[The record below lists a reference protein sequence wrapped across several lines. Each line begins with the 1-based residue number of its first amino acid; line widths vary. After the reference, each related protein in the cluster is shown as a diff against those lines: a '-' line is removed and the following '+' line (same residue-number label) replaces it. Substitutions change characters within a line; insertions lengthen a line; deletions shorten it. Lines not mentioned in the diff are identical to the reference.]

1 MDIFLTSDNHL
12 FFWGGNWQYFLQKW
26 PVCFFQDNR
35 RKLCQSSSEQ
45 ISDIGELAKWWFSK
59 IYFRSD
65 NHLCFLLKK
74 WALFYHPW
82 PTSPGRCVFSRTIRE
97 SSVRAVQSKWGVI
110 IDLGGPSVNTVHWTH
125 CLSSVYTVQSTITRE
140 RCSRHCIVNIVYSTV
155 FSLVIVK
162 CTVQCALTIR
172 EPCSLTTPKNM
183 VHSAIKP
190 LFTISDQS
198 LWWSR
203 VC

>member
-1 MDIFLTSDNHL
+1 MILWT
-12 FFWGGNWQYFLQKW
+12 YFLRLTIISFSGVEICTFFFRSGQC
-26 PVCFFQDNR
+26 VFFQDNR

-59 IYFRSD
+59 IYYRSD
-65 NHLCFLLKK
+65 NHLC
-74 WALFYHPW
+74 WRNGLF
-82 PTSPGRCVFSRTIRE
+82 SIIRGPGRCVFSRTIRE

-125 CLSSVYTVQSTITRE
+125 CLSSVYTVQSTIPRE
-140 RCSRHCIVNIVYSTV
+140 RCSLHCIVNMVYSTV

-162 CTVQCALTIR
+162 CTVQSAMTIR
-172 EPCSLTTPKNM
+172 EPCSLTTPKM

-190 LFTISDQS
+190 LFTIFD
-198 LWWSR
+198 
-203 VC
+203 